1 LILPDSGTVGAKH
14 HVLMLF
20 TVNDICDIDQNPR
33 YRNLMHGLNPFT
45 NKYQLSGQ
53 NYVVLCQLLK
63 SQTHHLM
70 FYSHD
75 INCLS
80 VMLLKISDAEK
91 NMVLLLL
98 YYDTRECC
106 NEEDCLVFSDPEF
119 CHRVGMQDIH
129 FRTLLSRN
137 SVPAYL
143 NNY

>member
-1 LILPDSGTVGAKH
+1 
-14 HVLMLF
+14 
-20 TVNDICDIDQNPR
+20 
-33 YRNLMHGLNPFT
+33 MHGINPFT

-63 SQTHHLM
+63 SQMHHLM

-75 INCLS
+75 INYLS
-80 VMLLKISDAEK
+80 VMLFKISDAEK

-106 NEEDCLVFSDPEF
+106 NEEVCLVFSDPEF

-129 FRTLLSRN
+129 FFQVTEHYYLETQFLLISITIETEI
-137 SVPAYL
+137 
-143 NNY
+143 